1 MADLKF
7 RCGTPSLMNNWS
19 CFSFASNYTKAF
31 CFCFCVLLL
40 DTRLCCSRLPKRQY
54 QDGLTRGS
62 ERTLPKMQYA
72 ATEHAHRAATSTGQ
86 HSLGQTE
93 ARAPVGGRVM
103 SSRCGTDSGWRGG
116 SRGGAPVHRRC
127 GGEFNQAGRVPSLE
141 LPK

>member
-1 MADLKF
+1 MSAHRVLYMYIYIKKSNSESPQVCTHASEYTPAAVQGGFSSIRKTELFVADLKF
-7 RCGTPSLMNNWS
+7 RCGTPSLRNNWS

-40 DTRLCCSRLPKRQY
+40 DTRLCCLRLPKRQY

-86 HSLGQTE
+86 HSLGRTE
-93 ARAPVGGRVM
+93 A
-103 SSRCGTDSGWRGG
+103 
-116 SRGGAPVHRRC
+116 
-127 GGEFNQAGRVPSLE
+127 
-141 LPK
+141 